1 MPLFFGS
8 SKKKQEEEAAALA
21 ASGKK
26 KKLTPK
32 EKAKAEAELRANLPT
47 RGQVG
52 RKGVFEMTG
61 PLAYTFAV
69 GQIPGGQFIPIDVV
83 LKGRTSCV
91 EM

>member
-8 SKKKQEEEAAALA
+8 SKKKQAEDAAALEK
-21 ASGKK
+21 SGKK

-32 EKAKAEAELRANLPT
+32 EKAKAEAEMRANLPT

-61 PLAYTFAV
+61 PLAYTHAV
-69 GQIPGGQFIPIDVV
+69 GQIPGGEFIAIDVV
-83 LKGRTSCV
+83 LKGRLLC
-91 EM
+91 

>member
-8 SKKKQEEEAAALA
+8 SRKKQEEEAAAA
-21 ASGKK
+21 EKSGKK

-32 EKAKAEAELRANLPT
+32 EKAKAEAEMRANLPT
-47 RGQVG
+47 REKVG

-83 LKGRTSCV
+83 LKGHLLS
-91 EM
+91 

>member
-8 SKKKQEEEAAALA
+8 SKKKQEEEAAAA

-32 EKAKAEAELRANLPT
+32 EKAKIEAEMRANLPT
-47 RGQVG
+47 RDKVG

-61 PLAYTFAV
+61 PLSFTFAV
-69 GQIPGGQFIPIDVV
+69 GQIPGGQFMPIDVV
-83 LKGRTSCV
+83 LKGFLLS
-91 EM
+91 